1 MSVESLAQAIRD
13 IQDFPKPGIV
23 FKDITPVLRDAN
35 LFEDAVNLMA
45 QPWTNTKPDAVAA
58 IDARGFILGGA
69 VAYKLGVG
77 FIPIRKEGKLPWDV
91 DTVEYELEYGTDS
104 VEMHSDAVA
113 SGQSILLVDDLLATG
128 GTAKAAVELIEKS
141 GGKVAGVQFLI
152 ELCFLKGRDGLEKY
166 NVNSLIE
173 EK

>member
-1 MSVESLAQAIRD
+1 MSVQNLAEAIRD

-23 FKDITPVLRDAN
+23 FKDITPILRDAD
-35 LFEDAVNLMA
+35 LFEEAVNLMA
-45 QPWTNTKPDAVAA
+45 QPWTDTRPDAVAA

-69 VAYKLGVG
+69 VAYKLGLG

-91 DTVEYELEYGTDS
+91 DTVEYDLEYGTDT
-104 VEMHSDAVA
+104 VEMHSDAVK

-141 GGKVAGVQFLI
+141 GGSVAGVQFLI
-152 ELCFLKGRDGLEKY
+152 ELCFLNGRDGLEKY

-173 EK
+173 EE